1 MTDLQIQSMIEHHAR
16 IIRLC
21 ETIQKRTRQ
30 IKMASEAIKNIN
42 LIPRHRAELEM
53 RLNMK
58 KAMVQHLK
66 NYICYYKT
74 DSK

>member
-21 ETIQKRTRQ
+21 ETIQTRTRQ

-53 RLNMK
+53 RLSMK
-58 KAMVQHLK
+58 KAMREHLK

>member
-30 IKMASEAIKNIN
+30 IRSAAETIRNPN
-42 LIPRHRAELEM
+42 LGIHRAELEM

-58 KAMVQHLK
+58 KAMAQNIK

>member
-30 IKMASEAIKNIN
+30 IRSAAETIRNPN
-42 LIPRHRAELEM
+42 LGPKHRTELEM